1 MGCGKFFQSKME
13 DVYTP
18 GEIAGMINNSMVY
31 YSNFEEN
38 AANFEKFKEG
48 YATGSKIKKVM
59 IEVANSHIQADKDVL
74 EACREC
80 IPESIFK
87 KTHLEDKINK
97 HIAGIEEYIKNLPDV
112 K

>member
-1 MGCGKFFQSKME
+1 ME

-48 YATGSKIKKVM
+48 YATGNKLKSVM
-59 IEVANSHIQADKDVL
+59 IEVARSHIQADKDVL
-74 EACREC
+74 EAFKEC

-87 KTHLEDKINK
+87 KTHLEENIIK
-97 HIAGIEEYIKNLPDV
+97 HIAGIEEYIANLPNF

>member
-1 MGCGKFFQSKME
+1 ME

-38 AANFEKFKEG
+38 EKNFENFKKHYESG
-48 YATGSKIKKVM
+48 DKLKSVM
-59 IEVANSHIQADKDVL
+59 IEVAKSHIQADKEVL
-74 EACREC
+74 EEFKKC

-87 KTHLEDKINK
+87 QTHLEENIIK
-97 HIAGIEEYIKNLPDV
+97 HIAGIEEYIKNLPNA

>member
-1 MGCGKFFQSKME
+1 ME

-38 AANFEKFKEG
+38 AANLESFKKHYESG
-48 YATGSKIKKVM
+48 NKLKSVM
-59 IEVANSHIQADKDVL
+59 IEVAKSHIQADKDVL

-87 KTHLEDKINK
+87 KTHLEENIIK
-97 HIAGIEEYIKNLPDV
+97 HIAGIEEYILNIPDV
-112 K
+112 KLTHTI